1 MYGTVAMASCG
12 FDTTI
17 TGPVKTTTDLVG
29 ITALTSEKLV
39 LAVSQALNLT
49 QGLIGTV
56 SKVHL

>member
-1 MYGTVAMASCG
+1 MEQWLWGHVVSIPRSP
-12 FDTTI
+12 DQN
-17 TGPVKTTTDLVG
+17 VKTDLVG

-56 SKVHL
+56 SEVHL

>member
-1 MYGTVAMASCG
+1 MWFRYHNHRTSKVE
-12 FDTTI
+12 
-17 TGPVKTTTDLVG
+17 TDLVG

-39 LAVSQALNLT
+39 LAVSMILSHA